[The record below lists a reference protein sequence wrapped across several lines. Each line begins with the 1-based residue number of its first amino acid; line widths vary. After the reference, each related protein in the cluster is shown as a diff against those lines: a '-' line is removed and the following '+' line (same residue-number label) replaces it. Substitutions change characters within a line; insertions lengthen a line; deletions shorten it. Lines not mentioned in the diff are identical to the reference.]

1 MIYMK
6 LHSVTGVPFK
16 NMSKEAISQNLR
28 GKFHFRLNFKR
39 NLSFKAPILPVDLSM
54 KMAPFS
60 SEHMIL
66 TFVDK
71 IKKQKIRKTKNSAI
85 SNNNLGAKT
94 FQTIKW
100 RRCIKVDRM
109 HPSCR
114 IE

>member
-1 MIYMK
+1 MQFSEFDFI
-6 LHSVTGVPFK
+6 VQK
-16 NMSKEAISQNLR
+16 NSIE
-28 GKFHFRLNFKR
+28 NFKAVQVLTL
-39 NLSFKAPILPVDLSM
+39 NIGVQCYWLPWYTSNGR
-54 KMAPFS
+54 FS

-94 FQTIKW
+94 FQTIKC
-100 RRCIKVDRM
+100 RRCINVDRM